1 MTYRDELTKAMT
13 WLGEQRRT
21 VFLGQAIQY
30 PGTGMTSSFGG
41 VPPGKLLELPVAEQM
56 QMGMSIGLAL
66 AGDLPVSVFPRQNF
80 LLCAMDQ
87 LVNHLDKIPMFSDY
101 RPKVIIRT
109 AVCSPTPLDPGP
121 QHLFE
126 HSAALRLMLKTVKV
140 VQLRD
145 AGEVVPAYRAA
156 VMREGST
163 IITEYPELYDAS

>member
-13 WLGEQRRT
+13 WLGGQPRT
-21 VFLGQAIQY
+21 IFLGQAIQY

-41 VPPGKLLELPVAEQM
+41 VPSGKLLELPVAEQM

-66 AGDLPVSVFPRQNF
+66 AGDLPVSIYPRQNF

-126 HSAALRLMLKTVKV
+126 HSDAFRAMLKTVTV
-140 VQLRD
+140 VRLWRARD
-145 AGEVVPAYRAA
+145 IMPEYEAA
-156 VMREGST
+156 LARPLST
-163 IITEYPELYDAS
+163 IITEYPELYDAE